1 MNDLEEKLKSFLS
14 SPDSMEKVLNIMKS
28 MSGSEPDNTEQEFE
42 PVSGEDINSEP
53 LQPVSALAE
62 SKPGKD
68 PSGLFNAFD
77 SFDPKTI
84 SMAMQIMNEYNC
96 KNDRRIHLLNALRP
110 YFKTGEQGHI
120 EKAVQI
126 IKLAKVAK
134 KALHNFSGGDT
145 NV

>member
-14 SPDSMEKVLNIMKS
+14 SPDSMEKILNIMKNMS
-28 MSGSEPDNTEQEFE
+28 GNEAENTEQGFERVSGEASGSEPVQE
-42 PVSGEDINSEP
+42 
-53 LQPVSALAE
+53 VSAIAE
-62 SKPGKD
+62 SPPGKN
-68 PSGLFNAFD
+68 PSGMQNAFD
-77 SFDPKTI
+77 SFDPKTV
-84 SMAMQIMNEYNC
+84 SMAMQIMNEYSC

-110 YFKTGEQGHI
+110 YLKTEEQSHI

-134 KALHNFSGGDT
+134 KALHNFSGGDI